1 MKEFLI
7 SENQI
12 RQFVRFKIGDLDNI
26 QRELIVLEEI
36 TYSKKLKEI
45 CNIALDEIDRIRVRI
60 SMNDLRN
67 GGRKIYGDQA
77 FDFLKEEKF
86 QKILKQEKFLKEY
99 KKIFEQKF

>member
-45 CNIALDEIDRIRVRI
+45 CNVVLDEIDRIRVRI

-67 GGRKIYGDQA
+67 GGRKIYGDQV